1 MAKADTEADT
11 EVQATAAPVDGGNDA
26 QDNQRHLRV
35 GGYDLSI
42 DNEKVPLL
50 GVAASAIVL
59 LIAVGIGS
67 VEKKIKNYGF
77 SLGAVA
83 LIIGVLGLVPNHD
96 ATDKYSLYLNY
107 FLFLWCFIGACV
119 MTFGGGPFTVTGNGY
134 FASWALA
141 VFSTMSMGITK
152 SKMPENYRRAYA
164 ETNVIL
170 GLGACAVVTMIACIP
185 QMQGYYYYKGET
197 LFALIISILTILVV
211 ANFVYAKMKENLQIQ
226 QFEVPTLIVF
236 AILWILAACMTTFRG
251 PFLTTG
257 NGYFAVWAG
266 AVLAVKAALSALS
279 AKKSGSQEEE

>member
-1 MAKADTEADT
+1 MANADTGADTEAQVT
-11 EVQATAAPVDGGNDA
+11 ATPVGGND

-35 GGYDLSI
+35 GGYDLSV

-59 LIAVGIGS
+59 LIAVGIGY
-67 VEKKIKNYGF
+67 VEKKMKSYGF
-77 SLGAVA
+77 SLGGIA
-83 LIIGVLGLVPNHD
+83 LIIGVLGLVPTPD
-96 ATDKYSLYLNY
+96 AIGKYSLYLNY
-107 FLFLWCFIGACV
+107 FLFLWCFVGACV
-119 MTFGGGPFTVTGNGY
+119 MTFGNGPFTVTGNGY

-141 VFSTMSMGITK
+141 IFSTMSMGITK
-152 SKMPENYRRAYA
+152 SKMPENFRKAYA

-170 GLGACAVVTMIACIP
+170 GLGACSVVTMIACIP
-185 QMQGYYYYKGET
+185 QMDSQYRGEN

-211 ANFVYAKMKENLQIQ
+211 ATFVYAKMKENLQIQ
-226 QFEVPTLIVF
+226 QFEVPALMVF

-266 AVLAVKAALSALS
+266 SVLAVKAALSALS
-279 AKKSGSQEEE
+279 AKNSGSQEEE

>member
-1 MAKADTEADT
+1 MAKADTGADT
-11 EVQATAAPVDGGNDA
+11 EAQATATPVGSND

-35 GGYDLSI
+35 GSYDLSI

-59 LIAVGIGS
+59 LIAVGIGY
-67 VEKKIKNYGF
+67 VEKKIRNYGF
-77 SLGAVA
+77 SLGGIA
-83 LIIGVLGLVPNHD
+83 LIIGVLGLVPTPD
-96 ATDKYSLYLNY
+96 AIDKYSLYLNY

-119 MTFGGGPFTVTGNGY
+119 MTFGNGPFTVTGNGY

-152 SKMPENYRRAYA
+152 SKMPENFRKAYA

-170 GLGACAVVTMIACIP
+170 GLGACSVVTMIACIP
-185 QMQGYYYYKGET
+185 QMDSQYKGET

-226 QFEVPTLIVF
+226 QFEVPTLMVF

-266 AVLAVKAALSALS
+266 AVLAVKAALSAVS
-279 AKKSGSQEEE
+279 AKNSGSQEEE

>member
-1 MAKADTEADT
+1 MAKADTGADT
-11 EVQATAAPVDGGNDA
+11 EAQATATPVGSND

-59 LIAVGIGS
+59 LIAVGIGY
-67 VEKKIKNYGF
+67 VEKKIRNYGF
-77 SLGAVA
+77 SLGGIA
-83 LIIGVLGLVPNHD
+83 LIIGVLGLVPTPD
-96 ATDKYSLYLNY
+96 AIDKYSLYLNY

-119 MTFGGGPFTVTGNGY
+119 MTFGNGPFTVTGNGY

-152 SKMPENYRRAYA
+152 SKMPENFRKAYA

-170 GLGACAVVTMIACIP
+170 GLGACSVVTMIACIP

-226 QFEVPTLIVF
+226 QFEVPTLMVF

-266 AVLAVKAALSALS
+266 AVLAVKAAVSAVS
-279 AKKSGSQEEE
+279 AKNSGSQEEE

>member
-1 MAKADTEADT
+1 MAKADTEA
-11 EVQATAAPVDGGNDA
+11 QATATPVGSND

-35 GGYDLSI
+35 GSYDLSI

-59 LIAVGIGS
+59 LIAVGIGY
-67 VEKKIKNYGF
+67 VEKKIRNYGF
-77 SLGAVA
+77 SLGGIA
-83 LIIGVLGLVPNHD
+83 LIIGVLGLVPTPD
-96 ATDKYSLYLNY
+96 AIDKYSLYLNY

-119 MTFGGGPFTVTGNGY
+119 MTFGNGPFTVTGNGY

-152 SKMPENYRRAYA
+152 SKMPENFRKAYA

-170 GLGACAVVTMIACIP
+170 GLGACSVVTMIACIP
-185 QMQGYYYYKGET
+185 QMDSYYYKGET

-226 QFEVPTLIVF
+226 QFEVPTLMVF

-266 AVLAVKAALSALS
+266 AVLAVKAALSAVS
-279 AKKSGSQEEE
+279 AKNSGSQEEE